1 MVSSYTIPEAASE
14 RPAATSTGI
23 SEEEFELIYR
33 RHSRALLGYL
43 VKLSGNYSVAEDLL
57 QRTFLQF
64 LRAPL
69 IDVPDE
75 RQRAYLY
82 RIATNSLTDHWRK
95 TKQERGDS
103 VAEGCYPGDA
113 ARVDVSHDFGRV
125 FGQLNPKERALLW
138 FAHVEELPHR
148 EIADAVGV
156 REGSVK
162 VMLFRARRKLA
173 GLLAHIGYT
182 AGGAR

>member
-1 MVSSYTIPEAASE
+1 MAISYTAPASASAPDATRGGVDEA
-14 RPAATSTGI
+14 
-23 SEEEFELIYR
+23 EFERIYG

-43 VKLSGNYSVAEDLL
+43 IKMSGNHALAEDLV

-69 IDVPDE
+69 TDVPDE
-75 RQRAYLY
+75 KQRAYLY
-82 RIATNSLTDHWRK
+82 RIATNGLTDHWRK
-95 TKQERGDS
+95 HRHEAGSPAPDQGQEGAS
-103 VAEGCYPGDA
+103 TNVEM
-113 ARVDVSHDFGRV
+113 SHDFSRV
-125 FGQLNPKERALLW
+125 FAQLKPQERALLW

-162 VMLFRARRKLA
+162 VMLFRARRKLSA
-173 GLLAHIGYT
+173 LLELVGYT
-182 AGGAR
+182 AGGL